1 MLTKIVTYH
10 VVPQQLTP
18 MQLAGTYPTLE
29 KQNLTISGA
38 STDFTVGAAK
48 AGVVC
53 GNAKTANATVY
64 LVDTVLMP
72 PAS

>member
-1 MLTKIVTYH
+1 MLTKILTYH

-38 STDFTVGAAK
+38 GSDFTVGAAK

-53 GNAKTANATVY
+53 GNVKTANATVY